1 MPGSPAASAA
11 SFGRKPY
18 GATAAAHGT
27 PVTGRLRSPP
37 YPAAAPASIT
47 TRAVSLAP
55 YAPVAERMSQPV
67 GPERRALSGLAPP
80 AGLTAR
86 ARPSE
91 ARPDRRARRT
101 PKLTGHVLGTGCSSC
116 LRSPSAAGVRCRC
129 RPWLKYALCFNR
141 PLACAFPGESG
152 LPIVVQ
158 KMGASAS
165 PRDLHTVGTRPSPAR
180 CLIYR
185 PGSGGTGTCHALA
198 SRPGISTTS

>member
-1 MPGSPAASAA
+1 M
-11 SFGRKPY
+11 
-18 GATAAAHGT
+18 
-27 PVTGRLRSPP
+27 TGRLRSPP
-37 YPAAAPASIT
+37 YPVAAPASIT
-47 TRAVSLAP
+47 TRAVYLAP

-101 PKLTGHVLGTGCSSC
+101 PKTDRACPRHRLLQLSAVAISC
-116 LRSPSAAGVRCRC
+116 GRALPLP
-129 RPWLKYALCFNR
+129 PWLKYALCFNR

-180 CLIYR
+180 CLNVSAWIGRHRDMPCLGKPPWYIDHDPQAR
-185 PGSGGTGTCHALA
+185 GES
-198 SRPGISTTS
+198 